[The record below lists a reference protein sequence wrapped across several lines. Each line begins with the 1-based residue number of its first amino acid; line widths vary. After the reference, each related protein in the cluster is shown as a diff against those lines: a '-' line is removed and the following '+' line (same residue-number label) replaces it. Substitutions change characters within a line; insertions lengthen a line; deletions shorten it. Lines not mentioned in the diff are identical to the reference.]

1 MSEVL
6 NLPSTLDVL
15 DRGEVCVVGG
25 GLAGV
30 AAALTAAETGAE
42 TLLIEERGALGWE
55 ISHGLDFFLSPGT
68 KVPRLLQCLLDELA
82 AHNGFRDGILDPVA
96 TEIVLDRFVSAA
108 KIKLHLRAFGGA
120 VETAHGTLRL
130 TTKSGPLAVQ
140 AKTFVDATA
149 TSRLAA
155 KAGAKFDGAAAPERS
170 RAFLLCA
177 VTPPVAPITLQ
188 LEGVGA
194 ATVRPTLWKNEAHVR
209 ITCVP
214 AYPETAEAAQRF
226 AIARAIEALRK
237 TQPGFDKASLSLSAH
252 EDFALRVPRLAA
264 ASLPEGLSVAG
275 PAVFGRHLTL
285 EERAQLGEQ
294 ASAAAVEQLRGAVA
308 K

>member
-6 NLPSTLDVL
+6 NLPGTLDVI

-55 ISHGLDFFLSPGT
+55 ISHGLDLFLSPGA
-68 KVPRLLQCLLDELA
+68 KIPRSLQRLLDELT

-96 TEIVLDRFVSAA
+96 SEIVLDRFVTAA
-108 KIKLHLRAFGGA
+108 RIKLHLRAFGGA
-120 VETAHGTLRL
+120 VETNHGTLRL

-140 AKTFVDATA
+140 AKAFIDATA
-149 TSRLAA
+149 NSRLAA
-155 KAGAKFDGAAAPERS
+155 KAGAKFDGIAAPERS

-177 VTPPVAPITLQ
+177 VTPPAAPFTVQ
-188 LEGVGA
+188 LEGVGT
-194 ATVRPTLWKNEAHVR
+194 ATVHPTLWKNEAHVR

-214 AYPETAEAAQRF
+214 ARPEAAEAAQRF

-252 EDFALRVPRLAA
+252 EDFTLRVPRLDT
-264 ASLPEGLSVAG
+264 ASIPESLTVAG

-294 ASAAAVEQLRGAVA
+294 AAAAAVEQLRGAVA